1 MLSKNRMARDKFHD
15 EVKSALIKDGW
26 QITDD
31 PLYIKVG
38 QIPIQI
44 DVGAE
49 KLIGAERN
57 GEKIAVEIK
66 TFGRASFITALHEA
80 VGKYIVYRTVLK
92 YVKSDRIL
100 YLALPDDTYAKFG
113 QEPIVKSIFTE
124 YNFKILLY
132 EPTTQIITSW
142 IN

>member
-1 MLSKNRMARDKFHD
+1 MARDKFHN
-15 EVKSALIKDGW
+15 EVKSALVKDGW

-38 QIPIQI
+38 KIPIQI
-44 DVGAE
+44 DIGAE

-92 YVKSDRIL
+92 YLESDRIL